1 MLREALDGLEYLHR
15 MNVAHG
21 DIHRGNVLI
30 DCEYHVYLADFGL
43 SNLADLT
50 PSSMG
55 IMSRN
60 AGQYTPE
67 RKHYTE
73 FDRSEHHGPTKE
85 EDIFAFATMV
95 WSFFRPEPKHPFDEY
110 TQLSKIKLKEL
121 PLFNKEKAFPM
132 PDWALVEIDKCWKWQ
147 PSERPSA
154 GEIFPRLPGPLQ
166 RSVLRQ

>member
-1 MLREALDGLEYLHR
+1 MPCIDLYLKLREALDGLEYLHR

-21 DIHRGNVLI
+21 DIHRVRPWNGISYISSGLTVLQGNVLI

-95 WSFFRPEPKHPFDEY
+95 WSVR
-110 TQLSKIKLKEL
+110 
-121 PLFNKEKAFPM
+121 LF
-132 PDWALVEIDKCWKWQ
+132 
-147 PSERPSA
+147 
-154 GEIFPRLPGPLQ
+154 
-166 RSVLRQ
+166 